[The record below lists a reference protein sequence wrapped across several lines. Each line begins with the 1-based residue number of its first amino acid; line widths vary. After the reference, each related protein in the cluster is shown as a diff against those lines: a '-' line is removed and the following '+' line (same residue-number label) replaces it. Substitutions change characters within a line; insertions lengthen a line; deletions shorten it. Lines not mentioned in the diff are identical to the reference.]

1 MWSSIDTESESQRT
15 PSSGTATTGL
25 VLITLG
31 SSQHHAKTGNSD
43 NSVTTCCLNFL
54 SFGSESQN
62 HGQQHRLP
70 ILEGV
75 IKYKIMKLLQIRFVT
90 MKNGVM

>member
-1 MWSSIDTESESQRT
+1 MWISIDTESESKRT
-15 PSSGTATTGL
+15 PSSGTATTFL
-25 VLITLG
+25 VLITPG

-43 NSVTTCCLNFL
+43 NTVATCFNFL
-54 SFGSESQN
+54 SFGCESQN

-90 MKNGVM
+90 MKTGVM